1 MGLLDQLMGQLGG
14 DNASLLSLLQDL
26 GGVGGIIDKFK
37 AGGLGEIVESW
48 VTSGQN
54 LPVSAEQIES
64 VLGNETISKIAS
76 ALGIDTQNAA
86 DQLASSLPDL
96 IDQITPNG
104 QIPDGNSL
112 LSTGLNLLKGK
123 LGL

>member
-54 LPVSAEQIES
+54 LPISAEQIES